1 MSEIPAEFAE
11 FAEKKKKQL
20 AVNVLS
26 SSAAGVV
33 LANLAAL
40 LAGDFSLAVLG
51 QTLQTQVPLIILTA
65 IASVLSAFVKK

>member
-11 FAEKKKKQL
+11 FVKQKQRQL
-20 AVNVLS
+20 ALNVLS

-40 LAGDFSLAVLG
+40 VAGDASLAVLG
-51 QTLQTQVPLIILTA
+51 QTIQTQIPLIVLTA
-65 IASVLSAFVKK
+65 VVSFIAGAVKR